1 MSNTTTA
8 SAKIGKPPNNQR
20 DYNIIRGIYRQYG
33 IAGLDPSL
41 GYVFAAKEPENAVH
55 ESKQG
60 AIIAGMV
67 VVMLAIIVPTAARLW
82 VRGRGAYTKFGWD
95 DWVLCAGAVL
105 AVVYPILQILVVV
118 DAGGGT
124 HTWENTYDDYQ
135 FYSYYLTLCRL
146 LYYPTVGII
155 KISITLFIRRLVDT
169 AYRTWKMVADV
180 FLGTLVAYVLLA
192 VFWNLFICSPSRVIW
207 DREFAGSLAEP
218 AACGNQFGS
227 AKILSIIHV
236 VQSVLLLATPII
248 ILWKVRIDRGKK
260 VRLFIIWAAGGL
272 TVTGGLLQ
280 QIQPFTSPDIFWDY
294 TVILR
299 WTVLDIAMGIVT
311 ASLPV
316 LDAAIMRSWRAARST
331 LGLSNRDRENSRGT
345 KGTNHETISSGPRK
359 AYASSAENIM
369 GRDNGIEMDIVRQN
383 GLDKTHES
391 GDNHSIP
398 DTTGHDG
405 RHRVNNIV

>member
-1 MSNTTTA
+1 MSDTAA
-8 SAKIGKPPNNQR
+8 SAKIGKPPNNAR
-20 DYNIIRGIYRQYG
+20 DYNIIKGIYRQYG
-33 IAGLDPSL
+33 ITTVDPSL

-55 ESKQG
+55 ESKQT

-67 VVMLAIIVPTAARLW
+67 IVMFAIIVPTAARLW

-95 DWVLCAGAVL
+95 DWVLCAGATLGVI
-105 AVVYPILQILVVV
+105 YPILQIIVVV

-146 LYYPTVGII
+146 LYYPTVGVV

-169 AYRTWKMVADV
+169 AYRTWKIVADV

-192 VFWNLFICSPSRVIW
+192 VFWSIFICNPPRAVW
-207 DREFAGSLAEP
+207 DREFGGSLAEP
-218 AACGNQFGS
+218 ATCGNQFLN
-227 AKILSIIHV
+227 AKVLSIIHV

-248 ILWKVRIDRGKK
+248 ILWSVRIDRGKK
-260 VRLFIIWAAGGL
+260 IRLFIIWAAGGL

-280 QIQPFTSPDIFWDY
+280 QIQPFTSPDIFWEY

-299 WTVLDIAMGIVT
+299 WTVLDISMGIVT

-316 LDAAIMRSWRAARST
+316 LDAAIMGSWRAAKST
-331 LGLSNRDRENSRGT
+331 LGISNRDRENSRGT
-345 KGTNHETISSGPRK
+345 KGTNPETISSGPRK
-359 AYASSAENIM
+359 AYASSADNIM
-369 GRDNGIEMDIVRQN
+369 GKDDVIEMDVIQQN
-383 GLDKTHES
+383 GIDEN